1 MSGTA
6 WIALM
11 PLIIVG
17 GASVVVM
24 LALTIRRSYAWTV
37 WLTLS
42 GLAAAFASLW
52 PAASVTPR
60 HVTLLLV
67 VDRYAIFYMGL
78 ILAACFAVV
87 LISYG
92 YFKKQRGQR
101 EELYILM
108 LLATLGSQVL
118 VTSTHFVSLFLGLEI
133 LSVSLYA
140 LIAYQH
146 TKPRSLEAGIKYL
159 VLAASSAAFLL
170 FGMALIYAA
179 LGTMQFGEIAT
190 RLASQASLPL
200 GIFLPGTALLI
211 TGIGFK
217 LGVVPFHLWTPDV
230 YEGASAPVTA
240 FIATVS
246 KGSMFALLLRYFY
259 GSSFVHVRALYV
271 VFAIMAIASMFAGNL
286 LALMQNNVK
295 RILAYSSIAHLGYL
309 LVAFL
314 AGGHLAVEAVTF
326 YLVAYFITTLGAF
339 GVVAV
344 LSDREGEAELI
355 NDYRG
360 LFWRRPLLAGI
371 FTIVLLS
378 LAGIPVTAGF
388 LAKFFIIAA
397 GASASSWALILILVV
412 TSVMGLFYYLRI
424 VVMLYADLPNGAERT
439 ETPVLYL
446 PLSGTFTVTALAI
459 LLVWFGIYP
468 TQLLELIRTFTAK
481 L

>member
-1 MSGTA
+1 
-6 WIALM
+6 M

-24 LALTIRRSYAWTV
+24 LALTIRRSYALTV

-92 YFKKQRGQR
+92 YFEKQPGQR

-118 VTSTHFVSLFLGLEI
+118 VTSTQFVSLFLGLEI

-146 TKPRSLEAGIKYL
+146 TKRRPLEAGIKYL

-190 RLASQASLPL
+190 HLAYLERPCSSPESASNSGSCRSISGLQTFTRGPPLQYRPILPRFPRAACSPFCSVTSTVPVSLTIAPYTSCSSSSPLPL
-200 GIFLPGTALLI
+200 CSPAIF
-211 TGIGFK
+211 
-217 LGVVPFHLWTPDV
+217 
-230 YEGASAPVTA
+230 S
-240 FIATVS
+240 
-246 KGSMFALLLRYFY
+246 R
-259 GSSFVHVRALYV
+259 
-271 VFAIMAIASMFAGNL
+271 
-286 LALMQNNVK
+286 
-295 RILAYSSIAHLGYL
+295 
-309 LVAFL
+309 
-314 AGGHLAVEAVTF
+314 
-326 YLVAYFITTLGAF
+326 
-339 GVVAV
+339 
-344 LSDREGEAELI
+344 
-355 NDYRG
+355 
-360 LFWRRPLLAGI
+360 
-371 FTIVLLS
+371 
-378 LAGIPVTAGF
+378 
-388 LAKFFIIAA
+388 
-397 GASASSWALILILVV
+397 
-412 TSVMGLFYYLRI
+412 
-424 VVMLYADLPNGAERT
+424 
-439 ETPVLYL
+439 
-446 PLSGTFTVTALAI
+446 
-459 LLVWFGIYP
+459 
-468 TQLLELIRTFTAK
+468 
-481 L
+481 